1 MDLLV
6 DIDGSYDPF
15 SPQSPN
21 ELQISDDDPFELCSM
36 QRRAPKQD
44 LGLELGLALEKSIR
58 LCSHSNQADSN
69 NTAGC
74 TLLFRCLYYFK

>member
-15 SPQSPN
+15 SPQTPN
-21 ELQISDDDPFELCSM
+21 DLQISDDDPFELCSM
-36 QRRAPKQD
+36 QSRAPKKD

-58 LCSHSNQADSN
+58 LRSQSNQVDSN

-74 TLLFRCLYYFK
+74 TFSFSRVLLKC